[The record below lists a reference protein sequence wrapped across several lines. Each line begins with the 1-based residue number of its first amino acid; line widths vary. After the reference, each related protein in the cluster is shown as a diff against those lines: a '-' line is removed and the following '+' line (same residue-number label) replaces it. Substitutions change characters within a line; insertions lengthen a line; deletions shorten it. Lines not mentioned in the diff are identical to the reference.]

1 MEKSWLTFTMF
12 HFLRKN
18 KFIKILKDYRMADMA
33 CFADVADPT
42 TEAVKLRVKKIS
54 KWTNTCNDHDYIIEI
69 NRRNN
74 AAVSVLMS

>member
-1 MEKSWLTFTMF
+1 
-12 HFLRKN
+12 
-18 KFIKILKDYRMADMA
+18 MADMA